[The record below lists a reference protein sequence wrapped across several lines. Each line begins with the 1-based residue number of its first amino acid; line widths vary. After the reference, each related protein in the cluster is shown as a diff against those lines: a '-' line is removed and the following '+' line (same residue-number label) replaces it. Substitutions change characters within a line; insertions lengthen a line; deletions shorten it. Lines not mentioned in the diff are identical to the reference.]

1 MSSAIGSS
9 DFQVLSLSTMEI
21 LSLIL
26 PTNEIHILKVT
37 KQWNCLSLVT
47 NEIRHQ
53 SLSANEILSQ

>member
-37 KQWNCLSLVT
+37 KQ
-47 NEIRHQ
+47 
-53 SLSANEILSQ
+53 